1 MFSRTGKFI
10 PRMTQQDIEE
20 YIHSVAIYQNHSQLS
35 RTWKNRYRPI
45 LPGLFYIELRRAF
58 VGKLS

>member
-1 MFSRTGKFI
+1 MFKGFCGSFFENFLLFKKKSTL
-10 PRMTQQDIEE
+10 
-20 YIHSVAIYQNHSQLS
+20 SQLS
-35 RTWKNRYRPI
+35 RTWKNRYQPI